1 MRDNKKICIV
11 IPCYKASKSIKNVID
26 SIPDYVDLILVVD
39 DFCPEKSGQIVERL
53 KNEKIIIIYNS
64 KNEGVGGA
72 TIKGFEKS
80 IELKI
85 DYTIKMDADGQM
97 DSNYLYSL
105 LKPLINDQ
113 CDFTKGNRLY
123 YPKELKKMPIV
134 RLFGNSILSF
144 FVKFS
149 SGYWDI
155 SDTTNGYIALKNE
168 ELKKIDLESLSKNY
182 FFEINLLIESNIKN
196 LVIKEV
202 MMPSIYN
209 DEKSN
214 LKIKNIIITF
224 PFLLLKGLIKR
235 IFFKYFIYDFNIAS
249 VYIISGIPLFFFGVI
264 YGTLNWIHNSKMNHL
279 TPTGTIMI
287 SLLCIILGFQLLL
300 QSITIDVMSTPKKKN
315 E

>member
-1 MRDNKKICIV
+1 MKNNKKICVV
-11 IPCYKASKSIKNVID
+11 IPCYKASNFIIKVIN
-26 SIPDYVDLILVVD
+26 SIPDYVDLIIVID
-39 DFCPEKSGQIVERL
+39 DLCPEKCGKIVEKL
-53 KNEKIIIIYNS
+53 NNDKIIIIFNS

-80 IELKI
+80 IEMKM

-97 DSNYLYSL
+97 DSNYIY
-105 LKPLINDQ
+105 PLIMPLIEDK
-113 CDFTKGNRLY
+113 CDFSKGNRLY
-123 YPKELKKMPIV
+123 YPKELKKMPMI

-144 FVKFS
+144 FVKFA

-168 ELKKIDLESLSKNY
+168 ELKKIDLDSISKNY

-196 LVIKEV
+196 LVINEV
-202 MMPSIYN
+202 KMPSIYN

-214 LKIKNIIITF
+214 LKIKRIIITF
-224 PFLLLKGLIKR
+224 PFLLLKGLVKR

-249 VYIISGIPLFFFGVI
+249 VYIISGMPLFFFGIV
-264 YGTLNWIHNSKMNHL
+264 YGIINWMHNSKMNYL

-287 SLLCIILGFQLLL
+287 SLLSIILGFQLLL
-300 QSITIDVMSTPKKKN
+300 QAISIDVMSTPKKK
-315 E
+315 